1 MHRRMNRILK
11 TTDRI
16 SQFAEKNLRNKKEF
30 GEDARLAF
38 KRHLNDLKRSEKDDP
53 AFPYVF
59 IPEKAEDIIELANKL
74 TIAEGEGD
82 EEFTCAGFQEFILGS
97 LFGWV
102 HKETRKRRFTDS
114 YVQVAR
120 QQGKSVLNA
129 ILGIKC
135 SNFDNYN
142 YGQIYCTATK
152 SDQARIVLNE
162 ISKVIKAD
170 ADLQELF
177 DIKDYKSEITGKI
190 TNTAIRALGRDTKSI
205 DGFRPYLGIVDE
217 YHAHKDNQMYKLL
230 KGGTRKLKQS
240 LISVITTAGFN
251 LNAPCYELFKYCRRV
266 LRGIDINER
275 QFIYIAQMDEKD
287 NIWDPKNWI
296 KCCPLT
302 GRDPELVSQ
311 MQEDAKKAKSMGG
324 EELRD
329 FMTKSLNIWV
339 TNAET
344 AFIDLAEWEK
354 CGCKKTLEDFRGK
367 KAICGLD
374 LSSGGDLTS
383 LVLEFPYE
391 DEKTGDKKYYIYSH
405 SFIPKQRMQEHMDQ
419 EDNAPYVIW
428 EQEGLLTVTTAAAG
442 IKTDYKTILAHLH
455 SLVDIYEIDLGAIAY
470 DPHNASAFLLDL
482 EDFGCDLV
490 EIKQSARSLND
501 ATVDFQLEVK
511 AHNIEYNER
520 NKLLTRSMNDAILSE
535 PNSFGEIKI
544 DKMLQKNRI
553 DPCDAV
559 ICAHKVAMGID
570 VMEITTDQSVE
581 AYLKMFEKEAGAS
594 VE

>member
-1 MHRRMNRILK
+1 MDRVTKFAKANLK
-11 TTDRI
+11 
-16 SQFAEKNLRNKKEF
+16 NKKDF

-38 KRHLNDLKRSEKDDP
+38 KRHINDLARSEKNDP
-53 AFPYVF
+53 NFPYRF
-59 IPEKAEDIIELANKL
+59 DEEKAEDIIELANKL
-74 TIAEGEGD
+74 TIAEGEGN
-82 EEFTCAGFQEFILGS
+82 EQFTCAGFQEFILGS

-102 HKETRKRRFTDS
+102 HKETGKRRFTDS

-152 SDQARIVLNE
+152 ADQARIVLKE
-162 ISKVIKAD
+162 IIKFINAD
-170 ADLQELF
+170 SDLKELF

-190 TNTAIRALGRDTKSI
+190 TSTVIRALGRDTHTI

-251 LNAPCYELFKYCRRV
+251 LNAPCYDLYKYCRRV
-266 LRGIDINER
+266 LRGIDVNER

-287 NIWDPKNWI
+287 DIWDPANWI
-296 KCCPLT
+296 KCCPLI
-302 GRDPELVSQ
+302 GKDPELVAA
-311 MQEDAKKAKSMGG
+311 MQEDARKAQSMGG
-324 EELRD
+324 AELRD
-329 FMTKSLNIWV
+329 FLTKALNIWV

-344 AFIDLAEWEK
+344 AFLDLAEWEK
-354 CGCKKTLEDFRGK
+354 CGSDRDLKDFIGK
-367 KAICGLD
+367 QVIVGLD

-383 LVLEFPYE
+383 YCLEFPYE
-391 DEKTGDKKYYIYSH
+391 DEETGDRRYFLH
-405 SFIPKQRMQEHMDQ
+405 SQSFMPRHRLQEHMDL

-428 EQEGLLTVTTAAAG
+428 QQQGLLTVTTAAGG
-442 IKTDYKTILAHLH
+442 IKTDYKTILSSLH
-455 SLVDIYEIDLGAIAY
+455 DLVDEYQLDVIAIGY

-482 EDFGCDLV
+482 EDFGCDLI

-511 AHNIEYNER
+511 AHNMEYNKG
-520 NKLLTRSMNDAILSE
+520 NVLLTRSMNDAILSE

-553 DPCDAV
+553 DPCDAA
-559 ICAHKVAMGID
+559 ICAHKIAMGADLETVDIND
-570 VMEITTDQSVE
+570 AV
-581 AYLKMFEKEAGAS
+581 GAFLDMY
-594 VE
+594 E

>member
-1 MHRRMNRILK
+1 M
-11 TTDRI
+11 DRVTE
-16 SQFAEKNLRNKKEF
+16 FAKANVKNKKDF

-38 KRHLNDLKRSEKDDP
+38 KRHIDDLARSKKNDP
-53 AFPYVF
+53 HFPYRF
-59 IPEKAEDIIELANKL
+59 DEEKAEDIIELANKL
-74 TIAEGEGD
+74 TIAEGEGN
-82 EEFTCAGFQEFILGS
+82 EQFTCAGFQEFILGS

-102 HKETRKRRFTDS
+102 HKETGKRRFTDS

-135 SNFDNYN
+135 CNFDNYN

-152 SDQARIVLNE
+152 ADQARIVLKE
-162 ISKVIKAD
+162 IIKFINAD
-170 ADLQELF
+170 NDLKELF

-190 TNTAIRALGRDTKSI
+190 TRTVIRALGRDTHTI

-251 LNAPCYELFKYCRRV
+251 LNAPCYDLYKYCRRV
-266 LRGIDINER
+266 LRGIDVNER

-287 NIWDPKNWI
+287 DIWDPKNWI

-302 GRDPELVSQ
+302 GKDPELVAA
-311 MQEDAKKAKSMGG
+311 MQEDARKAQSMGG
-324 EELRD
+324 AELRD
-329 FMTKSLNIWV
+329 FLTKALNIWV

-344 AFIDLAEWEK
+344 AFLDLAEWEK
-354 CGCKKTLEDFRGK
+354 CGSERDLSDFAGK
-367 KAICGLD
+367 QVIVGLD

-383 LVLEFPYE
+383 YCLEFPYE
-391 DEKTGDKKYYIYSH
+391 DEETGDRKYFLHSH
-405 SFIPKQRMQEHMDQ
+405 SFMPSHRLQEHMDL

-428 EQEGLLTVTTAAAG
+428 QQQGLLTVTTAAGG
-442 IKTDYKTILAHLH
+442 IKTDYKTILSSLH
-455 SLVDIYEIDLGAIAY
+455 DIVDKYQLDVMAIGY

-482 EDFGCDLV
+482 EDFGCDLI

-501 ATVDFQLEVK
+501 ATIDFQLEVK
-511 AHNIEYNER
+511 AHNMEYNKG
-520 NKLLTRSMNDAILSE
+520 NVLLTRSMNDAIISE

-553 DPCDAV
+553 DPCDAA
-559 ICAHKVAMGID
+559 ICAHKIAMGADLETVDIND
-570 VMEITTDQSVE
+570 AV
-581 AYLKMFEKEAGAS
+581 GAFL
-594 VE
+594 EMYE

>member
-1 MHRRMNRILK
+1 MARVLK
-11 TTDRI
+11 TTDRV
-16 SQFAEKNLRNKKEF
+16 SQFAEKNLKNKKEF

-53 AFPYVF
+53 AFPYIF

-82 EEFTCAGFQEFILGS
+82 QEFTCAGFQEFILGS

-102 HKETRKRRFTDS
+102 HKETGKRRFTDS

-152 SDQARIVLNE
+152 SEQARIVLNE
-162 ISKVIKAD
+162 ISKFINAD

-190 TNTAIRALGRDTKSI
+190 TNTVIRALGRDTKSI

-266 LRGIDINER
+266 LRGIDTNER
-275 QFIYIAQMDEKD
+275 QFVYIAQMDEKD

-302 GRDPELVSQ
+302 GHDPELVSQ

-405 SFIPKQRMQEHMDQ
+405 SFIPKRRMQEHMDQ

-428 EQEGLLTVTTAAAG
+428 EREGLLTVTTAAAG

-455 SLVDIYEIDLGAIAY
+455 TLVDTYEIDLTAIAY

-501 ATVDFQLEVK
+501 ATIDFQLEVK
-511 AHNIEYNER
+511 AHNIEYDER
-520 NKLLTRSMNDAILSE
+520 NKLLTRSMNDAILSD

-544 DKMLQKNRI
+544 D
-553 DPCDAV
+553 V
-559 ICAHKVAMGID
+559 
-570 VMEITTDQSVE
+570 T
-581 AYLKMFEKEAGAS
+581 
-594 VE
+594 

>member
-1 MHRRMNRILK
+1 M
-11 TTDRI
+11 DRVTE
-16 SQFAEKNLRNKKEF
+16 FAKANVKNKKDF

-38 KRHLNDLKRSEKDDP
+38 KRHIDDLARSKKNDPD
-53 AFPYVF
+53 FPYRF
-59 IPEKAEDIIELANKL
+59 DEEKAEDIIELANKL
-74 TIAEGEGD
+74 TIAEGEGN
-82 EEFTCAGFQEFILGS
+82 EQFTCAGFQEFILGS

-102 HKETRKRRFTDS
+102 HKETGKRRFTDS

-135 SNFDNYN
+135 CNFDNYN

-152 SDQARIVLNE
+152 ADQARIVLKE
-162 ISKVIKAD
+162 IIKFINAD
-170 ADLQELF
+170 NDLKELF

-190 TNTAIRALGRDTKSI
+190 TSTVIRALGRDTHTI

-251 LNAPCYELFKYCRRV
+251 LNAPCYDLYKYCRRV
-266 LRGIDINER
+266 LRGIDVNER

-287 NIWDPKNWI
+287 DIWDPANWI

-302 GRDPELVSQ
+302 GKDPELVAA
-311 MQEDAKKAKSMGG
+311 MQEDARKAQSMGG
-324 EELRD
+324 AELRD
-329 FMTKSLNIWV
+329 FLTKALNIWV

-344 AFIDLAEWEK
+344 AFLDLAEWEK
-354 CGCKKTLEDFRGK
+354 CGSERNLSDFAGK
-367 KAICGLD
+367 QVIVGLD

-383 LVLEFPYE
+383 YCLEFPYE
-391 DEKTGDKKYYIYSH
+391 DEETGDRKYFLHSH
-405 SFIPKQRMQEHMDQ
+405 SFIPSHRLQEHMDL

-428 EQEGLLTVTTAAAG
+428 QQQGLLTVTTAAGG
-442 IKTDYKTILAHLH
+442 IKTDYKTILSSLH
-455 SLVDIYEIDLGAIAY
+455 DIVDKYQLDVMAIGY

-482 EDFGCDLV
+482 EDFGCDLI

-501 ATVDFQLEVK
+501 ATIDFKLEVK
-511 AHNIEYNER
+511 AHNMEYNKG
-520 NKLLTRSMNDAILSE
+520 NVLLTRSMNDAIISE

-553 DPCDAV
+553 DPCDAA
-559 ICAHKVAMGID
+559 ICAHKIAMGADLETVDIND
-570 VMEITTDQSVE
+570 AV
-581 AYLKMFEKEAGAS
+581 GAFL
-594 VE
+594 EMYE

>member
-1 MHRRMNRILK
+1 MDRVTKFAKANLK
-11 TTDRI
+11 
-16 SQFAEKNLRNKKEF
+16 NKKDF
-30 GEDARLAF
+30 GEDARLAL
-38 KRHLNDLKRSEKDDP
+38 KRHINDLARSEKNDP
-53 AFPYVF
+53 NFPYRF
-59 IPEKAEDIIELANKL
+59 DEEKAEDIIELANKL
-74 TIAEGEGD
+74 TIAEGEGN
-82 EEFTCAGFQEFILGS
+82 EQFTCAGFQEFILGS

-102 HKETRKRRFTDS
+102 HKETGKRRFTDS

-152 SDQARIVLNE
+152 ADQARIVLKE
-162 ISKVIKAD
+162 IIKFINAD
-170 ADLQELF
+170 SDLKELF

-190 TNTAIRALGRDTKSI
+190 TSTVIRALGRDTHTI

-251 LNAPCYELFKYCRRV
+251 LNAPCYDLYKYCRRV
-266 LRGIDINER
+266 LRGIDVNER

-287 NIWDPKNWI
+287 DIWDPANWI

-302 GRDPELVSQ
+302 GKDPELVAA
-311 MQEDAKKAKSMGG
+311 MQEDARKAQSMGG
-324 EELRD
+324 AELRD
-329 FMTKSLNIWV
+329 FLTKALNIWV

-344 AFIDLAEWEK
+344 AFLDLAEWEK
-354 CGCKKTLEDFRGK
+354 CGSDRDLKDFIGK
-367 KAICGLD
+367 QVIVGLD

-383 LVLEFPYE
+383 YCLEFPYE
-391 DEKTGDKKYYIYSH
+391 DEETGDRRYFLH
-405 SFIPKQRMQEHMDQ
+405 SQSFMPRHRLQEHMDL

-428 EQEGLLTVTTAAAG
+428 QQQGLLTVTTAAGG
-442 IKTDYKTILAHLH
+442 IKTDYKTILSSLH
-455 SLVDIYEIDLGAIAY
+455 DLVDEYQLDVIAIGY

-482 EDFGCDLV
+482 EDFGCDLI

-511 AHNIEYNER
+511 AHNMEYNKG
-520 NKLLTRSMNDAILSE
+520 NVLLTRSMNDAILSE

-553 DPCDAV
+553 DPCDAA
-559 ICAHKVAMGID
+559 ICAHKIAMGADLETVDIND
-570 VMEITTDQSVE
+570 AV
-581 AYLKMFEKEAGAS
+581 GAFLDMY
-594 VE
+594 E

>member
-1 MHRRMNRILK
+1 M
-11 TTDRI
+11 DRVTK
-16 SQFAEKNLRNKKEF
+16 FAKANVKNKKDF

-38 KRHLNDLKRSEKDDP
+38 KRHIDDLTRSEKNDP
-53 AFPYVF
+53 TFPYRF
-59 IPEKAEDIIELANKL
+59 DEAKAEDIIELANKL
-74 TIAEGEGD
+74 TIAEGEGN
-82 EEFTCAGFQEFILGS
+82 EQFTCAGFQEFILGS

-102 HKETRKRRFTDS
+102 HKETGKRRFTDS

-135 SNFDNYN
+135 CNFDNYN

-152 SDQARIVLNE
+152 ADQARIVLKE
-162 ISKVIKAD
+162 IIKFINAD
-170 ADLQELF
+170 NDLKELF

-190 TNTAIRALGRDTKSI
+190 TSTVIRALGRDTHTI

-251 LNAPCYELFKYCRRV
+251 LNAPCYDLYKYCRRV
-266 LRGIDINER
+266 LRGIDVNER
-275 QFIYIAQMDEKD
+275 QFIYIAKMDEKD
-287 NIWDPKNWI
+287 DIWDPANWI

-302 GRDPELVSQ
+302 GKDPELVAA
-311 MQEDAKKAKSMGG
+311 MQEDARKAQSMGG
-324 EELRD
+324 AELRD
-329 FMTKSLNIWV
+329 FLTKALNIWV

-344 AFIDLAEWEK
+344 AFLDLAEWEK
-354 CGCKKTLEDFRGK
+354 CGSERDLRDFIGK
-367 KAICGLD
+367 QVIVGLD

-383 LVLEFPYE
+383 YCLEFPYE
-391 DEKTGDKKYYIYSH
+391 DEETGDRRYFLHSQ
-405 SFIPKQRMQEHMDQ
+405 SFIPRHRLQEHMDL

-428 EQEGLLTVTTAAAG
+428 QKQGLLTVTTAAGG
-442 IKTDYKTILAHLH
+442 IKTDYKAILSSLH
-455 SLVDIYEIDLGAIAY
+455 DIVDKYQLDVMAIGY

-482 EDFGCDLV
+482 EDFGCDLI

-511 AHNIEYNER
+511 AHNMEYNKG
-520 NKLLTRSMNDAILSE
+520 NVLLTRSMNDAIISE

-553 DPCDAV
+553 DPCDAA
-559 ICAHKVAMGID
+559 ICAHKIAMGADLETVDIND
-570 VMEITTDQSVE
+570 AVDAFLGMDE
-581 AYLKMFEKEAGAS
+581 
-594 VE
+594 

>member
-1 MHRRMNRILK
+1 M
-11 TTDRI
+11 DRVTK
-16 SQFAEKNLRNKKEF
+16 FAKANVKNKKDF

-38 KRHLNDLKRSEKDDP
+38 KRHIDDLTRSEKNDP
-53 AFPYVF
+53 TFPYRF
-59 IPEKAEDIIELANKL
+59 DEAKAEDIIELANKL
-74 TIAEGEGD
+74 TIAEGEGN
-82 EEFTCAGFQEFILGS
+82 EQFTCAGFQEFILGS

-102 HKETRKRRFTDS
+102 HKETGKRRFTDS

-135 SNFDNYN
+135 CNFDNYN

-152 SDQARIVLNE
+152 ADQARIVLKE
-162 ISKVIKAD
+162 IIKFINAD
-170 ADLQELF
+170 NDLKELF

-190 TNTAIRALGRDTKSI
+190 TSTVIRALGRDTHTI

-251 LNAPCYELFKYCRRV
+251 LNAPCYDLYKYCRRV
-266 LRGIDINER
+266 LRGIDVNER

-287 NIWDPKNWI
+287 DIWDPKNWI

-302 GRDPELVSQ
+302 GKDPELVAA
-311 MQEDAKKAKSMGG
+311 MQEDARKAQSMGG
-324 EELRD
+324 AELRD
-329 FMTKSLNIWV
+329 FLTKALNIWV

-344 AFIDLAEWEK
+344 AFLDLAEWEK
-354 CGCKKTLEDFRGK
+354 CGSERDLSDFAGK
-367 KAICGLD
+367 QVIVGLD

-383 LVLEFPYE
+383 YCLEFPYE
-391 DEKTGDKKYYIYSH
+391 DEESGDRRYFLHSQSFMPSH
-405 SFIPKQRMQEHMDQ
+405 RLQEHMDL

-428 EQEGLLTVTTAAAG
+428 QQQGLLTVTTAAGG
-442 IKTDYKTILAHLH
+442 IKTDYKTILSSLH
-455 SLVDIYEIDLGAIAY
+455 DIVDKYQLDVMAIGY

-482 EDFGCDLV
+482 EDFGCDLI

-511 AHNIEYNER
+511 AHNMEYNKG
-520 NKLLTRSMNDAILSE
+520 NVLLTRSMNDAIISE

-553 DPCDAV
+553 DPCDAA
-559 ICAHKVAMGID
+559 ICAHKIAMGADLETVDIND
-570 VMEITTDQSVE
+570 AV
-581 AYLKMFEKEAGAS
+581 GAFL
-594 VE
+594 EMYE

>member
-1 MHRRMNRILK
+1 M
-11 TTDRI
+11 DRVTE
-16 SQFAEKNLRNKKEF
+16 FAKANVKNKKDF

-38 KRHLNDLKRSEKDDP
+38 KRHIDDLARSKKNDP
-53 AFPYVF
+53 HFPYRF
-59 IPEKAEDIIELANKL
+59 DEEKAEDIIELANKL
-74 TIAEGEGD
+74 TIAEGEGN
-82 EEFTCAGFQEFILGS
+82 EQFTCAGFQEFILGS

-102 HKETRKRRFTDS
+102 HKETGKRRFTDS

-120 QQGKSVLNA
+120 QQGKSALNA

-135 SNFDNYN
+135 CNFDNYN

-152 SDQARIVLNE
+152 ADQARIVLKE
-162 ISKVIKAD
+162 IIKFINAD
-170 ADLQELF
+170 NDLKELF

-190 TNTAIRALGRDTKSI
+190 TSTVIRALGRDTHTI

-251 LNAPCYELFKYCRRV
+251 LNAPCYDLYKYCRRV
-266 LRGIDINER
+266 LRGIDVNER

-287 NIWDPKNWI
+287 DIWDPKNWI

-302 GRDPELVSQ
+302 GKDPELVAA
-311 MQEDAKKAKSMGG
+311 MQEDARKAQSMGG
-324 EELRD
+324 AELRD
-329 FMTKSLNIWV
+329 FLTKALNIWV

-344 AFIDLAEWEK
+344 AFLDLAEWEK
-354 CGCKKTLEDFRGK
+354 CGSERDLSDFAGK
-367 KAICGLD
+367 QVIVGLD

-383 LVLEFPYE
+383 YCLEFPYE
-391 DEKTGDKKYYIYSH
+391 DEESGDRRYFLHSQSFMPSH
-405 SFIPKQRMQEHMDQ
+405 RLQEHMDL

-428 EQEGLLTVTTAAAG
+428 QQQGLLTVTTAAGG
-442 IKTDYKTILAHLH
+442 IKTDYKTILSSLH
-455 SLVDIYEIDLGAIAY
+455 DIVDKYQLDVMAIGY

-482 EDFGCDLV
+482 EDFGCDLI

-511 AHNIEYNER
+511 AHNMEYNKQ
-520 NKLLTRSMNDAILSE
+520 NVLLTRSMNDAIISE

-553 DPCDAV
+553 DPCDAA
-559 ICAHKVAMGID
+559 ICAHKIAMGADLETVDIND
-570 VMEITTDQSVE
+570 AV
-581 AYLKMFEKEAGAS
+581 GAFL
-594 VE
+594 EMYE

>member
-1 MHRRMNRILK
+1 M
-11 TTDRI
+11 DRVTK
-16 SQFAEKNLRNKKEF
+16 FAKANVKNKKDF

-38 KRHLNDLKRSEKDDP
+38 KRHIDDLARSEKNDP
-53 AFPYVF
+53 TFPYRF
-59 IPEKAEDIIELANKL
+59 DEAKAEDIIELANKL

-82 EEFTCAGFQEFILGS
+82 EQFTCAGFQEFILGS

-102 HKETRKRRFTDS
+102 HKETGKRRFTDS

-135 SNFDNYN
+135 CNFDNYN

-152 SDQARIVLNE
+152 ADQARIVLKE
-162 ISKVIKAD
+162 IIKFINAD
-170 ADLQELF
+170 NDLKELF

-190 TNTAIRALGRDTKSI
+190 TSTVIRALGRDTHTI
-205 DGFRPYLGIVDE
+205 DGLRPYLGIVDE

-251 LNAPCYELFKYCRRV
+251 LNAPCYDLYKYCRRV
-266 LRGIDINER
+266 LRGIDVNER

-287 NIWDPKNWI
+287 DIWDPANWI

-302 GRDPELVSQ
+302 GKDPELVAA
-311 MQEDAKKAKSMGG
+311 MQEDAHKAQSMGG
-324 EELRD
+324 AELRD
-329 FMTKSLNIWV
+329 FLTKALNIWV

-344 AFIDLAEWEK
+344 AFLDLAEWEK
-354 CGCKKTLEDFRGK
+354 CGSERDLRDFIGK
-367 KAICGLD
+367 QVIVGLD

-383 LVLEFPYE
+383 YCLEFPYE
-391 DEKTGDKKYYIYSH
+391 DEETGDRRYFLH
-405 SFIPKQRMQEHMDQ
+405 SQSFMPRHRLQEHMDL

-428 EQEGLLTVTTAAAG
+428 QKQGLLTVTTAAGG
-442 IKTDYKTILAHLH
+442 IKTDYKAILSSLH
-455 SLVDIYEIDLGAIAY
+455 DIVDKYQLDVMAIGY

-482 EDFGCDLV
+482 EDFGCDLI

-511 AHNIEYNER
+511 AHNMEYNKG
-520 NKLLTRSMNDAILSE
+520 NVLLTRSMNDAIISE

-553 DPCDAV
+553 DPCDAA
-559 ICAHKVAMGID
+559 ICAHKIAMGADLETVDIND
-570 VMEITTDQSVE
+570 AVDAFLGMDE
-581 AYLKMFEKEAGAS
+581 
-594 VE
+594 

>member
-1 MHRRMNRILK
+1 M
-11 TTDRI
+11 DRVTK
-16 SQFAEKNLRNKKEF
+16 FAKANVKNKKDF

-38 KRHLNDLKRSEKDDP
+38 KRHIDDLARSKKNDP
-53 AFPYVF
+53 NFPYRF
-59 IPEKAEDIIELANKL
+59 DEEKAEDIIELANKL

-82 EEFTCAGFQEFILGS
+82 EQFTCAGFQEFILGS
-97 LFGWV
+97 IFGWV
-102 HKETRKRRFTDS
+102 HKETGKRRFTDS

-135 SNFDNYN
+135 CNFDNYN

-152 SDQARIVLNE
+152 ADQARIVLKE
-162 ISKVIKAD
+162 IIKFINAD
-170 ADLQELF
+170 NDLKELF

-190 TNTAIRALGRDTKSI
+190 TSTVIRALGRDTHTI

-251 LNAPCYELFKYCRRV
+251 LNAPCYDLYKYCRRV
-266 LRGIDINER
+266 LRGIDVNER

-287 NIWDPKNWI
+287 DIWDPANWI

-302 GRDPELVSQ
+302 GKDPELVAA
-311 MQEDAKKAKSMGG
+311 MQEDARKAQSMGG
-324 EELRD
+324 AELRD
-329 FMTKSLNIWV
+329 FLTKALNIWV

-344 AFIDLAEWEK
+344 AFLDLAEWEK
-354 CGCKKTLEDFRGK
+354 CGSKKDLSDFAGK
-367 KAICGLD
+367 QVIVGLD

-383 LVLEFPYE
+383 YCLEFPYE
-391 DEKTGDKKYYIYSH
+391 DEETGDRKYFLHSH
-405 SFIPKQRMQEHMDQ
+405 SFMPSHRLQEHMDL

-428 EQEGLLTVTTAAAG
+428 QKQGLLTVTTAAG
-442 IKTDYKTILAHLH
+442 GVKTDYKTILSSLH
-455 SLVDIYEIDLGAIAY
+455 DIVDKYQLDVMAIGY

-482 EDFGCDLV
+482 EDFGCDLI

-501 ATVDFQLEVK
+501 ATIDFQLEVK
-511 AHNIEYNER
+511 AHNMEYNKE
-520 NKLLTRSMNDAILSE
+520 NVLLTRSMNDAIISE

-553 DPCDAV
+553 DPCDAA
-559 ICAHKVAMGID
+559 ICAHKIAMGADLETVDIND
-570 VMEITTDQSVE
+570 AV
-581 AYLKMFEKEAGAS
+581 GAFL
-594 VE
+594 EMYE

>member
-1 MHRRMNRILK
+1 M
-11 TTDRI
+11 DRVTE
-16 SQFAEKNLRNKKEF
+16 FAKANVKNKKDF

-38 KRHLNDLKRSEKDDP
+38 KRHIDDLARSKKNDP
-53 AFPYVF
+53 HFPYRF
-59 IPEKAEDIIELANKL
+59 DEEKAEDIIELANKL
-74 TIAEGEGD
+74 TIAEGEGN
-82 EEFTCAGFQEFILGS
+82 EQFTCAGFQEFILGS

-102 HKETRKRRFTDS
+102 HKETGKRRFTDS

-135 SNFDNYN
+135 CNFDNYN

-152 SDQARIVLNE
+152 ADQARIVLKE
-162 ISKVIKAD
+162 IIKFINAD
-170 ADLQELF
+170 NDLKELF

-190 TNTAIRALGRDTKSI
+190 TSTVIRALGRDTHTI

-251 LNAPCYELFKYCRRV
+251 LNAPCYDLYKYCRRV
-266 LRGIDINER
+266 LRGIDVNER

-287 NIWDPKNWI
+287 DIWDPKNWI

-302 GRDPELVSQ
+302 GKDPELVAA
-311 MQEDAKKAKSMGG
+311 MQEDARKAQSMGG
-324 EELRD
+324 AELRD
-329 FMTKSLNIWV
+329 FLTKALNIWV

-344 AFIDLAEWEK
+344 AFLDLAEWEK
-354 CGCKKTLEDFRGK
+354 CGSERDLSDFAGK
-367 KAICGLD
+367 RVIVGLD

-383 LVLEFPYE
+383 YCLEFPYE
-391 DEKTGDKKYYIYSH
+391 DEETGDRKYFLHSH
-405 SFIPKQRMQEHMDQ
+405 SFMPSHRLQEHMDL

-428 EQEGLLTVTTAAAG
+428 QQQGLLTVTTAAGG
-442 IKTDYKTILAHLH
+442 IKTDYKTILSSLH
-455 SLVDIYEIDLGAIAY
+455 DIVDKYQLDVMAIGY

-482 EDFGCDLV
+482 EDFGCDLI

-501 ATVDFQLEVK
+501 ATIDFQLEVK
-511 AHNIEYNER
+511 AHNMEYNKG
-520 NKLLTRSMNDAILSE
+520 NVLLTRSMNDAIISE

-553 DPCDAV
+553 DPCDAA
-559 ICAHKVAMGID
+559 ICAHKIAMGADLETVDIND
-570 VMEITTDQSVE
+570 AV
-581 AYLKMFEKEAGAS
+581 GAFL
-594 VE
+594 EMYE

>member
-1 MHRRMNRILK
+1 M
-11 TTDRI
+11 DRVTE
-16 SQFAEKNLRNKKEF
+16 FAKANVKNKKDF
-30 GEDARLAF
+30 GEDARLAL
-38 KRHLNDLKRSEKDDP
+38 KRHIDDLARSKKNDP
-53 AFPYVF
+53 NFPYRF
-59 IPEKAEDIIELANKL
+59 DEEKAEDIIELANKL
-74 TIAEGEGD
+74 TIAEGEGN
-82 EEFTCAGFQEFILGS
+82 EQFTCAGFQEFILGS

-102 HKETRKRRFTDS
+102 HKETGKRRFTDS

-135 SNFDNYN
+135 CNFDNYN

-152 SDQARIVLNE
+152 ADQARIVLKE
-162 ISKVIKAD
+162 IIKFINAD
-170 ADLQELF
+170 NDLKELF
-177 DIKDYKSEITGKI
+177 DIKDYKNEITGKI
-190 TNTAIRALGRDTKSI
+190 TSTVIRALGRDTHTI

-251 LNAPCYELFKYCRRV
+251 LNAPCYDLYKYCRRV
-266 LRGIDINER
+266 LRGIDVNER

-287 NIWDPKNWI
+287 DIWDPTNWI

-302 GRDPELVSQ
+302 GKDPELVAA
-311 MQEDAKKAKSMGG
+311 MQEDAHKAQSMGG
-324 EELRD
+324 AELRD
-329 FMTKSLNIWV
+329 FLTKALNIWV

-344 AFIDLAEWEK
+344 AFLDLAEWEK
-354 CGCKKTLEDFRGK
+354 CGSERDLSDFAGK
-367 KAICGLD
+367 QVIVGLD

-383 LVLEFPYE
+383 YCLEFPYE
-391 DEKTGDKKYYIYSH
+391 DEESGDRRYFLHSQSFMPSH
-405 SFIPKQRMQEHMDQ
+405 RLQEHMDL

-428 EQEGLLTVTTAAAG
+428 QQQGLLTVTTAAGG
-442 IKTDYKTILAHLH
+442 IKTDYKTILSSLH
-455 SLVDIYEIDLGAIAY
+455 DIVDKYQLDVMAIGY

-482 EDFGCDLV
+482 EDFGCDLI

-511 AHNIEYNER
+511 AHNMEYNKQ
-520 NKLLTRSMNDAILSE
+520 NVLLTRSMNDAIISE

-553 DPCDAV
+553 DPCDAA
-559 ICAHKVAMGID
+559 ICAHKIAMGADLETVDIND
-570 VMEITTDQSVE
+570 AV
-581 AYLKMFEKEAGAS
+581 GAFL
-594 VE
+594 EMYE

>member
-1 MHRRMNRILK
+1 M
-11 TTDRI
+11 DRVT
-16 SQFAEKNLRNKKEF
+16 QFAKKNVNNKKDF

-38 KRHLNDLKRSEKDDP
+38 KRHINDLARSKKNDP
-53 AFPYVF
+53 DFPYIF
-59 IPEKAEDIIELANKL
+59 DEEKAEDIIELANKL

-82 EEFTCAGFQEFILGS
+82 EQFTCAGFQEFILGS
-97 LFGWV
+97 LFGWI
-102 HKETRKRRFTDS
+102 HKETKKRRFTDS

-152 SDQARIVLNE
+152 ADQARIVLKE
-162 ISKVIKAD
+162 IIKFINAD
-170 ADLQELF
+170 SDLKELF

-190 TNTAIRALGRDTKSI
+190 TNTVIRALGRDTHTI

-251 LNAPCYELFKYCRRV
+251 LNAPCYDLYKYCRHV
-266 LRGIDINER
+266 LRGIDVNER

-287 NIWDPKNWI
+287 DIWDPANWI

-302 GRDPELVSQ
+302 GKDPDLLAT
-311 MQEDAKKAKSMGG
+311 MQEDAKKAQSMGG
-324 EELRD
+324 AELRD
-329 FMTKSLNIWV
+329 FLTKALNIWV

-344 AFIDLAEWEK
+344 AFLDLAEWEK
-354 CGCKKTLEDFRGK
+354 CGSDRDLKDFIGK
-367 KAICGLD
+367 QVIIGLD

-383 LVLEFPYE
+383 YCLEFPYE
-391 DEKTGDKKYYIYSH
+391 NEETGDRRYFLHSH
-405 SFIPKQRMQEHMDQ
+405 SFMPRRRLQEHMDL

-428 EQEGLLTVTTAAAG
+428 QQQGLLTVTTAAGG
-442 IKTDYKTILAHLH
+442 IKTDYKTILSSLH
-455 SLVDIYEIDLGAIAY
+455 ALVDEYQLDVIAIGY

-482 EDFGCDLV
+482 EDFGCDLI

-511 AHNIEYNER
+511 AHNMEYNKG
-520 NKLLTRSMNDAILSE
+520 NVLLTRSMNDAILSE

-553 DPCDAV
+553 DPCDAT
-559 ICAHKVAMGID
+559 ICSHKIAMGADLDTID
-570 VMEITTDQSVE
+570 INDAV
-581 AYLKMFEKEAGAS
+581 GAFLDMY
-594 VE
+594 E

>member
-1 MHRRMNRILK
+1 MARILK
-11 TTDRI
+11 TTDRV
-16 SQFAEKNLRNKKEF
+16 SRFAEKNLKNKKEF

-38 KRHLNDLKRSEKDDP
+38 KRHLNDLKRSEKNDP
-53 AFPYVF
+53 AFPYIFV
-59 IPEKAEDIIELANKL
+59 PEKAEDIIEFANKL
-74 TIAEGEGD
+74 TIAEGEGNQK
-82 EEFTCAGFQEFILGS
+82 FTCAGFQEFILGS

-102 HKETRKRRFTDS
+102 HKETGKRRFTDS

-152 SDQARIVLNE
+152 SDQARIVLEE
-162 ISKVIKAD
+162 ISKFINAD

-177 DIKDYKSEITGKI
+177 DIKDYKNKITGKI
-190 TNTAIRALGRDTKSI
+190 TNTVIRALGRDTKSI

-230 KGGTRKLKQS
+230 KGGTRKLEQS

-251 LNAPCYELFKYCRRV
+251 LNAPCYELFKYCHRV
-266 LRGIDINER
+266 LRGIDTNER
-275 QFIYIAQMDEKD
+275 QFVYIAQMDEKD
-287 NIWDPKNWI
+287 NIWDSKNWI

-302 GRDPELVSQ
+302 GHDPELVSQ

-367 KAICGLD
+367 KAVCGLD

-405 SFIPKQRMQEHMDQ
+405 SFIPKQRMQEHMDR

-455 SLVDIYEIDLGAIAY
+455 TLVDTYEIDLTAIAY

-501 ATVDFQLEVK
+501 ATIDFQLEVK
-511 AHNIEYNER
+511 AHNIEYDER

-559 ICAHKVAMGID
+559 ICAHKVAMS
-570 VMEITTDQSVE
+570 VEVEEMTTDQSVE

-594 VE
+594 GE

>member
-1 MHRRMNRILK
+1 MDRVTKFAKANLK
-11 TTDRI
+11 
-16 SQFAEKNLRNKKEF
+16 NKKDF

-38 KRHLNDLKRSEKDDP
+38 KRHINDLARSEKNDP
-53 AFPYVF
+53 NFPYRF
-59 IPEKAEDIIELANKL
+59 DEEKAEDIIELANKL
-74 TIAEGEGD
+74 TIAEGEGN
-82 EEFTCAGFQEFILGS
+82 EQFTCAGFQEFILGS

-102 HKETRKRRFTDS
+102 HKETGKRRFTDS

-152 SDQARIVLNE
+152 ADQARIVLKE
-162 ISKVIKAD
+162 IIKFINAD
-170 ADLQELF
+170 SDLKELF

-190 TNTAIRALGRDTKSI
+190 TSTVIRALGRDTHTI

-251 LNAPCYELFKYCRRV
+251 LNAPCYDLYKYCRRV
-266 LRGIDINER
+266 LRGIDVNER

-287 NIWDPKNWI
+287 DIWDPANWI

-302 GRDPELVSQ
+302 GKDPELVAA
-311 MQEDAKKAKSMGG
+311 MQEDARKAQSMGG
-324 EELRD
+324 AELRD
-329 FMTKSLNIWV
+329 FLTKALNIWV

-344 AFIDLAEWEK
+344 AFLDLAEWEK
-354 CGCKKTLEDFRGK
+354 CGSDRDLKDFIGK
-367 KAICGLD
+367 QVIVGLD

-383 LVLEFPYE
+383 YCLEFPYE
-391 DEKTGDKKYYIYSH
+391 DEETGDRRYFLH
-405 SFIPKQRMQEHMDQ
+405 SQSFMPRHRLQEHMDL

-428 EQEGLLTVTTAAAG
+428 QQQGLLTVTTAAGG
-442 IKTDYKTILAHLH
+442 IKTDYKSILSSLH
-455 SLVDIYEIDLGAIAY
+455 DLVDKYQLDVIAIGY

-482 EDFGCDLV
+482 EDFGCDLI

-511 AHNIEYNER
+511 AHNMEYNKG
-520 NKLLTRSMNDAILSE
+520 NVLLTRSMNDAILSE

-553 DPCDAV
+553 DPCDAA
-559 ICAHKVAMGID
+559 ICAHKIAMGADLETVDIND
-570 VMEITTDQSVE
+570 AV
-581 AYLKMFEKEAGAS
+581 GAFLDMY
-594 VE
+594 E

>member
-1 MHRRMNRILK
+1 M
-11 TTDRI
+11 DRVTE
-16 SQFAEKNLRNKKEF
+16 FAKANVKNKKDF

-38 KRHLNDLKRSEKDDP
+38 KRHIDDLARSKKNDP
-53 AFPYVF
+53 HFPYRF
-59 IPEKAEDIIELANKL
+59 DEEKAEDIIELANKL
-74 TIAEGEGD
+74 TIAEGEGN
-82 EEFTCAGFQEFILGS
+82 EQFTCAGFQEFILGS

-102 HKETRKRRFTDS
+102 HKETGKRRFTDS

-135 SNFDNYN
+135 CNFDNYN

-152 SDQARIVLNE
+152 ADQARIVLKE
-162 ISKVIKAD
+162 IIKFINAD
-170 ADLQELF
+170 NDLKELF

-190 TNTAIRALGRDTKSI
+190 TGTVIRALGRDTHTI

-251 LNAPCYELFKYCRRV
+251 LNAPCYDLYKYCRRV
-266 LRGIDINER
+266 LRGIDVNER

-287 NIWDPKNWI
+287 DIWDPKNWI

-302 GRDPELVSQ
+302 GKDPELVAA
-311 MQEDAKKAKSMGG
+311 MQEDARKAQSMGG
-324 EELRD
+324 AELRD
-329 FMTKSLNIWV
+329 FLTKALNIWV

-344 AFIDLAEWEK
+344 AFLDLAEWEK
-354 CGCKKTLEDFRGK
+354 CGSERDLSDFAGK
-367 KAICGLD
+367 QVIVGLD

-383 LVLEFPYE
+383 YCLEFPYE
-391 DEKTGDKKYYIYSH
+391 DEETGDRKYFLHSH
-405 SFIPKQRMQEHMDQ
+405 SFMPSHRLQEHMDL

-428 EQEGLLTVTTAAAG
+428 QQQGLLTVTTAAGG
-442 IKTDYKTILAHLH
+442 IKTDYKTILSSLH
-455 SLVDIYEIDLGAIAY
+455 DIVDKYQLDVMAIGY

-482 EDFGCDLV
+482 EDFGCDLI

-501 ATVDFQLEVK
+501 ATIDFQLEVK
-511 AHNIEYNER
+511 AHNMEYNKG
-520 NKLLTRSMNDAILSE
+520 NVLLTRSMNDAIISE

-553 DPCDAV
+553 DPCDAA
-559 ICAHKVAMGID
+559 ICAHKIAMGADLETVDIND
-570 VMEITTDQSVE
+570 AV
-581 AYLKMFEKEAGAS
+581 GAFL
-594 VE
+594 EMYE

>member
-1 MHRRMNRILK
+1 M
-11 TTDRI
+11 DRVTE
-16 SQFAEKNLRNKKEF
+16 FAKANVKNKKDF

-38 KRHLNDLKRSEKDDP
+38 KRHIDDLARSKKNDP
-53 AFPYVF
+53 NFPYRF
-59 IPEKAEDIIELANKL
+59 DKEKAEDIIELANKL
-74 TIAEGEGD
+74 TIAEGEGN
-82 EEFTCAGFQEFILGS
+82 EQFTCAGFQEFILGS

-102 HKETRKRRFTDS
+102 HKETGKRRFTDS

-135 SNFDNYN
+135 CNFDNYN

-152 SDQARIVLNE
+152 ADQARIVLKE
-162 ISKVIKAD
+162 IIKFINAD
-170 ADLQELF
+170 NDLKELF

-190 TNTAIRALGRDTKSI
+190 TSTVIRALGRDTHTI

-251 LNAPCYELFKYCRRV
+251 LNAPCYDLYKYCRRV
-266 LRGIDINER
+266 LRGIDVNER

-287 NIWDPKNWI
+287 DIWDPKNWI

-302 GRDPELVSQ
+302 GKDPELVAA
-311 MQEDAKKAKSMGG
+311 MQEDARKAQSMGG
-324 EELRD
+324 AELRD
-329 FMTKSLNIWV
+329 FLTKALNIWV

-344 AFIDLAEWEK
+344 AFLDLAEWEK
-354 CGCKKTLEDFRGK
+354 CGSERDLSDFAGK
-367 KAICGLD
+367 QVIVGFD

-383 LVLEFPYE
+383 YCLEFPYE
-391 DEKTGDKKYYIYSH
+391 DEETGDRKYFLHSH
-405 SFIPKQRMQEHMDQ
+405 SFMPSHRLQEHMDL

-428 EQEGLLTVTTAAAG
+428 QRQGLLTVTTAAGG
-442 IKTDYKTILAHLH
+442 IKTDYKTILSSLH
-455 SLVDIYEIDLGAIAY
+455 DIVDKYQLDVMAIGY

-482 EDFGCDLV
+482 EDFGCDLI

-501 ATVDFQLEVK
+501 ATIDFQLEVK
-511 AHNIEYNER
+511 AHNMEYNKG
-520 NKLLTRSMNDAILSE
+520 NVLLTRSMNDAIISE

-553 DPCDAV
+553 DPCDAA
-559 ICAHKVAMGID
+559 ICAHKIAMGADLETVDIND
-570 VMEITTDQSVE
+570 AV
-581 AYLKMFEKEAGAS
+581 GAFL
-594 VE
+594 EMYE

>member
-1 MHRRMNRILK
+1 M
-11 TTDRI
+11 DRVTK
-16 SQFAEKNLRNKKEF
+16 FAKANVKNKKDF

-38 KRHLNDLKRSEKDDP
+38 KRHIDDLTRSEKNDP
-53 AFPYVF
+53 TFPYRF
-59 IPEKAEDIIELANKL
+59 DEAKAEDIIELANKL
-74 TIAEGEGD
+74 TIAEGEGN
-82 EEFTCAGFQEFILGS
+82 EQFTCTGFQEFILGS

-102 HKETRKRRFTDS
+102 HKETGKRRFTDS

-135 SNFDNYN
+135 CNFDNYN

-152 SDQARIVLNE
+152 ADQARIVLKE
-162 ISKVIKAD
+162 IIKFINAD
-170 ADLQELF
+170 NDLKELF

-190 TNTAIRALGRDTKSI
+190 TSTVIRALGRDTHTI

-251 LNAPCYELFKYCRRV
+251 LNAPCYDLYKYCRRV
-266 LRGIDINER
+266 LRGIDVNER

-287 NIWDPKNWI
+287 DIWDPANWI

-302 GRDPELVSQ
+302 GKDPELVAA
-311 MQEDAKKAKSMGG
+311 MQEDAHKAQSMGG
-324 EELRD
+324 AELRD
-329 FMTKSLNIWV
+329 FLTKALNIWV

-344 AFIDLAEWEK
+344 AFLDLAEWEK
-354 CGCKKTLEDFRGK
+354 CGSKRDLRDFIGK
-367 KAICGLD
+367 QVIVGLD

-383 LVLEFPYE
+383 YCLEFPYE
-391 DEKTGDKKYYIYSH
+391 DEETGDRRYFLH
-405 SFIPKQRMQEHMDQ
+405 SQSFMPRHRLQEHMDL

-428 EQEGLLTVTTAAAG
+428 QKQGLLTVTTAAGG
-442 IKTDYKTILAHLH
+442 IKTDYKAILSSLH
-455 SLVDIYEIDLGAIAY
+455 DIVDKYQLDVMAIGY

-482 EDFGCDLV
+482 EDFGCDLI

-511 AHNIEYNER
+511 AHNMEYNKG
-520 NKLLTRSMNDAILSE
+520 NVLLTRSMNDAIISE

-553 DPCDAV
+553 DPCDAA
-559 ICAHKVAMGID
+559 ICAHKIAMGADLETVDIND
-570 VMEITTDQSVE
+570 AVDAFLEMDE
-581 AYLKMFEKEAGAS
+581 
-594 VE
+594 

>member
-1 MHRRMNRILK
+1 M
-11 TTDRI
+11 DRVTE
-16 SQFAEKNLRNKKEF
+16 FAKANVKNKKDF
-30 GEDARLAF
+30 GEDARLAL
-38 KRHLNDLKRSEKDDP
+38 KRHIDDLARSKKNDP
-53 AFPYVF
+53 NFPYRF
-59 IPEKAEDIIELANKL
+59 DEEKAEDIVDLANKL
-74 TIAEGEGD
+74 TIAEGEGN
-82 EEFTCAGFQEFILGS
+82 EQFTCAGFQEFILGS

-102 HKETRKRRFTDS
+102 HKETGKRRFTDS

-135 SNFDNYN
+135 CNFDNYN

-152 SDQARIVLNE
+152 ADQARIVLKE
-162 ISKVIKAD
+162 IIKFINAD
-170 ADLQELF
+170 NDLKELF
-177 DIKDYKSEITGKI
+177 DIKDYKNEITGKI
-190 TNTAIRALGRDTKSI
+190 TSTVIRALGRDTHTI

-251 LNAPCYELFKYCRRV
+251 LNAPCYDLYKYCRRV
-266 LRGIDINER
+266 LRGIDVNER

-287 NIWDPKNWI
+287 DIWDPKNWI

-302 GRDPELVSQ
+302 GKDPELVAA
-311 MQEDAKKAKSMGG
+311 MQEDARKAQSMGG
-324 EELRD
+324 AELRD
-329 FMTKSLNIWV
+329 FLTKALNIWV

-354 CGCKKTLEDFRGK
+354 CGSERDLSDFAGK
-367 KAICGLD
+367 QVIVGLD

-383 LVLEFPYE
+383 YCLEFPYE
-391 DEKTGDKKYYIYSH
+391 DEETGDRKYFLHSH
-405 SFIPKQRMQEHMDQ
+405 SFMPSHRLQEHMDL

-428 EQEGLLTVTTAAAG
+428 QKQGLLTVTTAAGG
-442 IKTDYKTILAHLH
+442 IKTDYKTILSSLH
-455 SLVDIYEIDLGAIAY
+455 DIVDKYQLDVMAIGY

-482 EDFGCDLV
+482 EDFGCDLI

-501 ATVDFQLEVK
+501 ATIDFQLEVK
-511 AHNIEYNER
+511 AHNMEYNKG
-520 NKLLTRSMNDAILSE
+520 NVLLTRSMNDAIISE

-553 DPCDAV
+553 DPCDAA
-559 ICAHKVAMGID
+559 ICAHKIAMGADLETVDIND
-570 VMEITTDQSVE
+570 AV
-581 AYLKMFEKEAGAS
+581 GAFL
-594 VE
+594 EMYE

>member
-1 MHRRMNRILK
+1 M
-11 TTDRI
+11 DRVTE
-16 SQFAEKNLRNKKEF
+16 FAKANVKNKKDF

-38 KRHLNDLKRSEKDDP
+38 KRHIDDLARSKKNDP
-53 AFPYVF
+53 NFPYRF
-59 IPEKAEDIIELANKL
+59 DEEKAEDIIELANKL
-74 TIAEGEGD
+74 TIAEGEGN
-82 EEFTCAGFQEFILGS
+82 EQFTCAGFQEFILGS

-102 HKETRKRRFTDS
+102 HKETGKRRFTDS

-135 SNFDNYN
+135 CNFDNYN

-152 SDQARIVLNE
+152 ADQARIVLKE
-162 ISKVIKAD
+162 IIKFINAD
-170 ADLQELF
+170 SDLKELF

-190 TNTAIRALGRDTKSI
+190 TSTVIRALGRDTHTI

-251 LNAPCYELFKYCRRV
+251 LNAPCYDLYKYCRRV
-266 LRGIDINER
+266 LRGIDVNER

-287 NIWDPKNWI
+287 DIWDPTNWI

-302 GRDPELVSQ
+302 GKDPELVAA
-311 MQEDAKKAKSMGG
+311 MLEDAHKAQSMGG
-324 EELRD
+324 AELRD
-329 FMTKSLNIWV
+329 FLTKALNIWV

-344 AFIDLAEWEK
+344 AFLDLAEWEK
-354 CGCKKTLEDFRGK
+354 CGSDRDLKDFIGK
-367 KAICGLD
+367 QVIVGLD

-383 LVLEFPYE
+383 YCLEFPYE
-391 DEKTGDKKYYIYSH
+391 DEETGDRKYFLHSH
-405 SFIPKQRMQEHMDQ
+405 SFMPSHRLQEHMDL

-428 EQEGLLTVTTAAAG
+428 QKQGLLTVTTAAGG
-442 IKTDYKTILAHLH
+442 IKTDYKTILSSLH
-455 SLVDIYEIDLGAIAY
+455 DIVDKYQLDVMAIGY

-482 EDFGCDLV
+482 EDFGCDLI

-501 ATVDFQLEVK
+501 ATIDFQLEVK
-511 AHNIEYNER
+511 AHNMEYNKG
-520 NKLLTRSMNDAILSE
+520 NVLLTRSMNDAIISE

-553 DPCDAV
+553 DPCDAA
-559 ICAHKVAMGID
+559 ICAHKIAMGADLETVDIND
-570 VMEITTDQSVE
+570 AV
-581 AYLKMFEKEAGAS
+581 GAFL
-594 VE
+594 EMYE

>member
-1 MHRRMNRILK
+1 M
-11 TTDRI
+11 DRVTE
-16 SQFAEKNLRNKKEF
+16 FAKANVKNKKDF

-38 KRHLNDLKRSEKDDP
+38 KRHIDDLARSKKNDP
-53 AFPYVF
+53 NFPYRF
-59 IPEKAEDIIELANKL
+59 DEEKAEDIIELANKL
-74 TIAEGEGD
+74 TIAEGEGN
-82 EEFTCAGFQEFILGS
+82 EQFTCAGFQEFILGS

-102 HKETRKRRFTDS
+102 HKETGKRRFTDS

-135 SNFDNYN
+135 CNFDNYN

-152 SDQARIVLNE
+152 ADQARIVLKE
-162 ISKVIKAD
+162 IIKFINAD
-170 ADLQELF
+170 SDLKELF

-190 TNTAIRALGRDTKSI
+190 TSTVIRALGRDTHTI

-251 LNAPCYELFKYCRRV
+251 LNAPCYDLYKYCRRV
-266 LRGIDINER
+266 LRGIDVNER

-287 NIWDPKNWI
+287 DIWDPKNWI

-302 GRDPELVSQ
+302 GKDPELVAA
-311 MQEDAKKAKSMGG
+311 MQEDARKAQSMGG
-324 EELRD
+324 AELRD
-329 FMTKSLNIWV
+329 FLTKALNIWV

-344 AFIDLAEWEK
+344 AFLDLAEWEK
-354 CGCKKTLEDFRGK
+354 CGSERDLSDFIGK
-367 KAICGLD
+367 QVIVGLD

-383 LVLEFPYE
+383 YCLEFPYE
-391 DEKTGDKKYYIYSH
+391 DEESGDRRYFLHSQSFMPSH
-405 SFIPKQRMQEHMDQ
+405 RLQEHMDL

-428 EQEGLLTVTTAAAG
+428 QQQGLLTVTTAAGG
-442 IKTDYKTILAHLH
+442 IKTDYKTILSSLH
-455 SLVDIYEIDLGAIAY
+455 DIVDKYQLDVMAIGY

-482 EDFGCDLV
+482 EDFGCDLI

-501 ATVDFQLEVK
+501 ATIDFQLEVK
-511 AHNIEYNER
+511 AHNMEYNKG
-520 NKLLTRSMNDAILSE
+520 NVLLTRSMNDAIISE

-553 DPCDAV
+553 DPCDAA
-559 ICAHKVAMGID
+559 ICAHKIAMGADLETVDIND
-570 VMEITTDQSVE
+570 AV
-581 AYLKMFEKEAGAS
+581 GAFL
-594 VE
+594 EMYE

>member
-1 MHRRMNRILK
+1 MDRVTKFAKANLK
-11 TTDRI
+11 
-16 SQFAEKNLRNKKEF
+16 NKKDF

-38 KRHLNDLKRSEKDDP
+38 KRHINDLARSEKNDP
-53 AFPYVF
+53 NFPYRF
-59 IPEKAEDIIELANKL
+59 DEEKAEDIIELANKL
-74 TIAEGEGD
+74 TIAEGEGN
-82 EEFTCAGFQEFILGS
+82 EQFTCAGFQEFILGS

-102 HKETRKRRFTDS
+102 HKETGKRRFTDS

-152 SDQARIVLNE
+152 ADQARIVLKE
-162 ISKVIKAD
+162 IIKFINAD
-170 ADLQELF
+170 SDLKELF

-190 TNTAIRALGRDTKSI
+190 TSTVIRALGRDTHTI

-251 LNAPCYELFKYCRRV
+251 LNAPCYDLYKYCRRV
-266 LRGIDINER
+266 LRGIDVNER

-287 NIWDPKNWI
+287 DIWDPANWI

-302 GRDPELVSQ
+302 GKDPELVAA
-311 MQEDAKKAKSMGG
+311 MQEDARKAQSMGG
-324 EELRD
+324 AELRD
-329 FMTKSLNIWV
+329 FLTKALNIWV

-344 AFIDLAEWEK
+344 AFLDLAEWEK
-354 CGCKKTLEDFRGK
+354 CGSDRDLKDFIGK
-367 KAICGLD
+367 QVIVGLD

-383 LVLEFPYE
+383 YCLEFPYE
-391 DEKTGDKKYYIYSH
+391 DEETGDRRYFLH
-405 SFIPKQRMQEHMDQ
+405 SQSFMPRHRLQEHMDL

-428 EQEGLLTVTTAAAG
+428 QQQGLLTVTTAAGG
-442 IKTDYKTILAHLH
+442 IKTDYKTILSSLH
-455 SLVDIYEIDLGAIAY
+455 DLVDEYQLDVLAIGY

-482 EDFGCDLV
+482 EDFGCDLI

-511 AHNIEYNER
+511 AHNMEYNKG
-520 NKLLTRSMNDAILSE
+520 NVLLTRSMNDAILSE

-553 DPCDAV
+553 DPCDAA
-559 ICAHKVAMGID
+559 ICAHKIAMGADLETVDIND
-570 VMEITTDQSVE
+570 AV
-581 AYLKMFEKEAGAS
+581 GAFLDMY
-594 VE
+594 E

>member
-1 MHRRMNRILK
+1 MDRVTKFAKANLK
-11 TTDRI
+11 
-16 SQFAEKNLRNKKEF
+16 NKKDF

-38 KRHLNDLKRSEKDDP
+38 KRHINDLARSEKNDP
-53 AFPYVF
+53 NFPYRF
-59 IPEKAEDIIELANKL
+59 DEEKAEDIIELANKL
-74 TIAEGEGD
+74 TIAEGEGN
-82 EEFTCAGFQEFILGS
+82 EQFTCAGFQEFILGS

-102 HKETRKRRFTDS
+102 HKETGKRRFTDS

-152 SDQARIVLNE
+152 ADQARIILKE
-162 ISKVIKAD
+162 IIKFINAD
-170 ADLQELF
+170 SDLKELF
-177 DIKDYKSEITGKI
+177 DIKDYKNEITGKI
-190 TNTAIRALGRDTKSI
+190 TSTVIRALGRDTHTI

-251 LNAPCYELFKYCRRV
+251 LNAPCYDLYKYCRRV
-266 LRGIDINER
+266 LRGIDVNER

-287 NIWDPKNWI
+287 DIWDPANWI

-302 GRDPELVSQ
+302 GKDPELVAA
-311 MQEDAKKAKSMGG
+311 MQEDARKAQSMGG
-324 EELRD
+324 AELRD
-329 FMTKSLNIWV
+329 FLTKALNIWV

-344 AFIDLAEWEK
+344 AFLDLAEWEK
-354 CGCKKTLEDFRGK
+354 CGSDRDLKDFIGK
-367 KAICGLD
+367 QVIVGLD

-383 LVLEFPYE
+383 YCLEFPYE
-391 DEKTGDKKYYIYSH
+391 DEETGDRRYFLH
-405 SFIPKQRMQEHMDQ
+405 SQSFMPRHRLQEHMDL

-428 EQEGLLTVTTAAAG
+428 QQQGLLTVTTAAGG
-442 IKTDYKTILAHLH
+442 IKTDYKTILSSLH
-455 SLVDIYEIDLGAIAY
+455 DLVDEYQLDVIAIGY

-482 EDFGCDLV
+482 EDFGCDLI

-511 AHNIEYNER
+511 AHNMEYNKG
-520 NKLLTRSMNDAILSE
+520 NVLLTRSMNDAILSE

-553 DPCDAV
+553 DPCDAA
-559 ICAHKVAMGID
+559 ICAHKIAMGADLETVDIND
-570 VMEITTDQSVE
+570 AV
-581 AYLKMFEKEAGAS
+581 GAFLDMY
-594 VE
+594 E

>member
-1 MHRRMNRILK
+1 MARALK
-11 TTDRI
+11 TTDRV
-16 SQFAEKNLRNKKEF
+16 SQFAEKNQKNKKEF

-38 KRHLNDLKRSEKDDP
+38 KRHLNDLKRSEKNDP
-53 AFPYVF
+53 AFPYIF
-59 IPEKAEDIIELANKL
+59 APEKAEDIIELANKL
-74 TIAEGEGD
+74 TIAEGEGNQ
-82 EEFTCAGFQEFILGS
+82 EFTCAGFQEFILGS

-102 HKETRKRRFTDS
+102 HKETGKRRFTDS

-120 QQGKSVLNA
+120 QQGKSILNA
-129 ILGIKC
+129 IIGIKC

-162 ISKVIKAD
+162 ISKFINAD
-170 ADLQELF
+170 TELQELF
-177 DIKDYKSEITGKI
+177 DIKDYKSEIIGRI
-190 TNTAIRALGRDTKSI
+190 TNTVIRALGRDTKSI

-251 LNAPCYELFKYCRRV
+251 LNGPCYELYKYCRRV
-266 LRGIDINER
+266 LRGIDANER
-275 QFIYIAQMDEKD
+275 QFVYIAQMDEKD
-287 NIWDPKNWI
+287 NKWDPQNWI
-296 KCCPLT
+296 KCCPLS
-302 GRDPELVSQ
+302 GNDPELVSQ

-324 EELRD
+324 EELLD
-329 FMTKSLNIWV
+329 FLTKALNIWV
-339 TNAET
+339 TNSET
-344 AFIDLAEWEK
+344 SFIDLKEWEK
-354 CGCKKTLEDFRGK
+354 CGCKKILENFKRK
-367 KAICGLD
+367 KAVCGLD
-374 LSSGGDLTS
+374 LSSGGDLTT
-383 LVLEFPYE
+383 LALEFPYE
-391 DEKTGDKKYYIYSH
+391 DEKTGDRKYYIYSH
-405 SFIPKQRMQEHMDQ
+405 SFIPKRRMQEHMEK

-428 EQEGLLTVTTAAAG
+428 EKDGLLTATTAAKG
-442 IKTDYKTILAHLH
+442 IKTDYKTILKHLNT
-455 SLVDIYEIDLGAIAY
+455 LIDTYEIDLEAIAY

-501 ATVDFQLEVK
+501 TTVDFQLEVK
-511 AHNIEYNER
+511 AHNIEYDER

-553 DPCDAV
+553 DPCDAT
-559 ICAHKVAMGID
+559 ICCHKVAMGMDLDAID
-570 VMEITTDQSVE
+570 INDCVD
-581 AYLKMFEKEAGAS
+581 AFLDLYK
-594 VE
+594 

>member
-1 MHRRMNRILK
+1 M
-11 TTDRI
+11 DRVTE
-16 SQFAEKNLRNKKEF
+16 FAKANVKNKKDF

-38 KRHLNDLKRSEKDDP
+38 KRHIDDLARSKKNDP
-53 AFPYVF
+53 NFPYRF
-59 IPEKAEDIIELANKL
+59 DKEKAEDIIELANKL
-74 TIAEGEGD
+74 TIAEGEGN
-82 EEFTCAGFQEFILGS
+82 EQFTCAGFQEFILGS

-102 HKETRKRRFTDS
+102 HKETGKRRFTDS

-135 SNFDNYN
+135 CNFDNYN

-152 SDQARIVLNE
+152 ADQARIVLKE
-162 ISKVIKAD
+162 IIKFINAD
-170 ADLQELF
+170 NDLKELF

-190 TNTAIRALGRDTKSI
+190 TNTVIRALGRDTHTI

-251 LNAPCYELFKYCRRV
+251 LNAPCYDLYKYCRRV
-266 LRGIDINER
+266 LRGIDVNER

-287 NIWDPKNWI
+287 DIWDPKNWI

-302 GRDPELVSQ
+302 GKDPELVAA
-311 MQEDAKKAKSMGG
+311 MQEDAHKAQSMGG
-324 EELRD
+324 AELRD
-329 FMTKSLNIWV
+329 FLTKALNIWV

-344 AFIDLAEWEK
+344 AFLDLAEWEK
-354 CGCKKTLEDFRGK
+354 CGSERDLSDFAGK
-367 KAICGLD
+367 QVIVGLD

-383 LVLEFPYE
+383 YCLEFPYE
-391 DEKTGDKKYYIYSH
+391 DEETGDRKYFLHSH
-405 SFIPKQRMQEHMDQ
+405 SFMPSHRLQEHMDL
-419 EDNAPYVIW
+419 EDNAPYIIW
-428 EQEGLLTVTTAAAG
+428 QKQGLLTVTTAAGG
-442 IKTDYKTILAHLH
+442 IKTDYKTILSSLH
-455 SLVDIYEIDLGAIAY
+455 DIVDKYQLDVMAIGY

-482 EDFGCDLV
+482 EDFGCDLI

-501 ATVDFQLEVK
+501 ATIDFQLEVK
-511 AHNIEYNER
+511 AHNMEYNKG
-520 NKLLTRSMNDAILSE
+520 NVLLTRSMNDAIISE

-553 DPCDAV
+553 DPCDAA
-559 ICAHKVAMGID
+559 ICAHKIAMGADLETVDIND
-570 VMEITTDQSVE
+570 AV
-581 AYLKMFEKEAGAS
+581 GAFL
-594 VE
+594 EMYE

>member
-1 MHRRMNRILK
+1 MARVLK
-11 TTDRI
+11 SDPADRVTR
-16 SQFAEKNLRNKKEF
+16 FAEKNLKNKSDF

-38 KRHLNDLKRSEKDDP
+38 SRHLKDLERSTQNDP
-53 AFPYVF
+53 NFPYEF
-59 IPEKAEDIIELANKL
+59 DAEKANEVIELANTL
-74 TIAEGEGD
+74 TIAEGEGN
-82 EEFTCAGFQEFILGS
+82 EQFTCAGFQEFIIGS

-152 SDQARIVLNE
+152 ADQAKIVLKE
-162 ISKVIKAD
+162 IIKFINVD
-170 ADLQELF
+170 KDLKELF
-177 DIKDYKSEITGKI
+177 DIKEYKSEVVGKI
-190 TNTAIRALGRDTKSI
+190 TSTVIKALGRDTSTI

-251 LNAPCYELFKYCRRV
+251 LNGPCYELYKYCRRV
-266 LRGIDINER
+266 LRGIDVNDR
-275 QFIYIAQMDEKD
+275 QFIYIAQMDAD
-287 NIWDPKNWI
+287 DDIWDPKNWI

-302 GRDPELVSQ
+302 GKDPDLVAT
-311 MQEDAKKAKSMGG
+311 MQEDAKKAQSMGG
-324 EELRD
+324 AELRD
-329 FMTKSLNIWV
+329 FLTKALNIWV
-339 TNAET
+339 TKSET
-344 AFIDLAEWEK
+344 SFLDLAEWER
-354 CGCKKTLEDFRGK
+354 CGSKRTIKDFVGQQV
-367 KAICGLD
+367 IIGLD

-383 LVLEFPYE
+383 YCLEFPYE
-391 DEKTGDKKYYIYSH
+391 DKETGDRKYFLHSH
-405 SFIPKQRMQEHMDQ
+405 SFMPKNRLQEHMDL
-419 EDNAPYVIW
+419 EDNAPYIIW
-428 EQEGLLTVTTAAAG
+428 QQQGLLTVTTAAGG
-442 IKTDYKTILAHLH
+442 IKTDYKTILGSLH
-455 SLVDIYEIDLGAIAY
+455 DLVDKYQLDVIAIGY
-470 DPHNASAFLLDL
+470 DPHNASAFLSDL
-482 EDFGCDLV
+482 EDFGCDLI

-501 ATVDFQLEVK
+501 ATIDFQLEVK
-511 AHNIEYNER
+511 AHNIEYNED

-553 DPCDAV
+553 DPCDAA
-559 ICAHKVAMGID
+559 ICSHKIAMGADLDAVDIND
-570 VMEITTDQSVE
+570 AVDAFLE
-581 AYLKMFEKEAGAS
+581 AYE
-594 VE
+594 

>member
-1 MHRRMNRILK
+1 MDRVTKFAKANLK
-11 TTDRI
+11 
-16 SQFAEKNLRNKKEF
+16 NKKDF

-38 KRHLNDLKRSEKDDP
+38 KRHINDLARSEKNDP
-53 AFPYVF
+53 NFPYRF
-59 IPEKAEDIIELANKL
+59 DEEKAEDIIELANKL
-74 TIAEGEGD
+74 TIAEGEGN
-82 EEFTCAGFQEFILGS
+82 EQFTCAGFQEFILGS

-102 HKETRKRRFTDS
+102 HKETGKRRFTDS

-152 SDQARIVLNE
+152 ADQARIVLKE
-162 ISKVIKAD
+162 IIKFINAD
-170 ADLQELF
+170 SDLKELF

-190 TNTAIRALGRDTKSI
+190 TSTVIRALGRDTHTI

-217 YHAHKDNQMYKLL
+217 YHAHKDNQMYKFL

-251 LNAPCYELFKYCRRV
+251 LNAPCYDLYKYCRRV
-266 LRGIDINER
+266 LRGIDVNER

-287 NIWDPKNWI
+287 DIWDPANWI

-302 GRDPELVSQ
+302 GKDPELVAA
-311 MQEDAKKAKSMGG
+311 MQEDARKAQSMGG
-324 EELRD
+324 AELRD
-329 FMTKSLNIWV
+329 FLTKALNIWV

-344 AFIDLAEWEK
+344 AFLDLAEWEK
-354 CGCKKTLEDFRGK
+354 CGSDRDLKDFIGK
-367 KAICGLD
+367 QVIVGLD

-383 LVLEFPYE
+383 YCLEFPYE
-391 DEKTGDKKYYIYSH
+391 DEETGDRRYFLH
-405 SFIPKQRMQEHMDQ
+405 SQSFMPRHRLQEHMDL

-428 EQEGLLTVTTAAAG
+428 QQQGLLTVTTAAGG
-442 IKTDYKTILAHLH
+442 IKTDYKTILSSLH
-455 SLVDIYEIDLGAIAY
+455 DLVDEYQLDVIAIGY

-482 EDFGCDLV
+482 EDFGCDLI

-511 AHNIEYNER
+511 AHNMEYNKG
-520 NKLLTRSMNDAILSE
+520 NVLLTRSMNDAILSE

-553 DPCDAV
+553 DPCDAA
-559 ICAHKVAMGID
+559 ICAHKIAMGADLETVDIND
-570 VMEITTDQSVE
+570 AV
-581 AYLKMFEKEAGAS
+581 GAFLDMY
-594 VE
+594 E

>member
-1 MHRRMNRILK
+1 M
-11 TTDRI
+11 DRVTE
-16 SQFAEKNLRNKKEF
+16 FAKANVKNKKDF

-38 KRHLNDLKRSEKDDP
+38 KRHIDDIARSKKNDP
-53 AFPYVF
+53 NFPYRF
-59 IPEKAEDIIELANKL
+59 DEEKAEDIIELANKL
-74 TIAEGEGD
+74 TIAEGEGN
-82 EEFTCAGFQEFILGS
+82 EQFTCAGFQEFILGS

-102 HKETRKRRFTDS
+102 HKETGKRRFTDS

-135 SNFDNYN
+135 CNFDNYN

-152 SDQARIVLNE
+152 ADQARIVLKE
-162 ISKVIKAD
+162 IIKFINAD
-170 ADLQELF
+170 NDLKELF

-190 TNTAIRALGRDTKSI
+190 TSTVIRALGRDTHTI

-251 LNAPCYELFKYCRRV
+251 LNAPCYDLYKYCRRV
-266 LRGIDINER
+266 LRGIDVNER

-287 NIWDPKNWI
+287 DIWDPTNWI

-302 GRDPELVSQ
+302 GKDPELVAA
-311 MQEDAKKAKSMGG
+311 MQEDARKAQSMGG
-324 EELRD
+324 AELRD
-329 FMTKSLNIWV
+329 FLTKALNIWV

-344 AFIDLAEWEK
+344 AFLDLAEWEK
-354 CGCKKTLEDFRGK
+354 CGSERDLSDFAGK
-367 KAICGLD
+367 QVIVGLD

-383 LVLEFPYE
+383 YCLEFPYE
-391 DEKTGDKKYYIYSH
+391 DEETGDRKYFLHSH
-405 SFIPKQRMQEHMDQ
+405 SFMPSHRLQEHMDL

-428 EQEGLLTVTTAAAG
+428 QQQSLLTVTTAAGG
-442 IKTDYKTILAHLH
+442 IKTDYKTILSSLH
-455 SLVDIYEIDLGAIAY
+455 DIVDKYQLDVMAIGY

-482 EDFGCDLV
+482 EDFGCDLI

-501 ATVDFQLEVK
+501 ATIDFQLEVK
-511 AHNIEYNER
+511 AHNMEYNKG
-520 NKLLTRSMNDAILSE
+520 NVLLTRSMNDAIISE

-553 DPCDAV
+553 DPCDAA
-559 ICAHKVAMGID
+559 ICAHKIAMGADLETVDIND
-570 VMEITTDQSVE
+570 AV
-581 AYLKMFEKEAGAS
+581 GAFL
-594 VE
+594 EMYE

>member
-1 MHRRMNRILK
+1 M
-11 TTDRI
+11 DRVT
-16 SQFAEKNLRNKKEF
+16 QFAKKNVNNKKDF

-38 KRHLNDLKRSEKDDP
+38 KRHINDLARSKKNDP
-53 AFPYVF
+53 DFPYIF
-59 IPEKAEDIIELANKL
+59 DEEKAEDIIELANKL

-82 EEFTCAGFQEFILGS
+82 EQFTCAGFQEFILGS
-97 LFGWV
+97 LFGWI
-102 HKETRKRRFTDS
+102 HKETKKRRFTDS

-152 SDQARIVLNE
+152 ADQARIVLKE
-162 ISKVIKAD
+162 IIKFINAD
-170 ADLQELF
+170 SDLKELF

-190 TNTAIRALGRDTKSI
+190 TNTVIRALGRDTHTI

-251 LNAPCYELFKYCRRV
+251 LNAPCYDLYKYCRRV
-266 LRGIDINER
+266 LRGIDVNER

-287 NIWDPKNWI
+287 DIWDPANWI

-302 GRDPELVSQ
+302 GKDSDLLAT
-311 MQEDAKKAKSMGG
+311 MQEDAKKAQSMGG
-324 EELRD
+324 AELRD
-329 FMTKSLNIWV
+329 FLTKALNIWV

-344 AFIDLAEWEK
+344 AFLDLAEWEK
-354 CGCKKTLEDFRGK
+354 CGSDRDLKDFIGK
-367 KAICGLD
+367 QVIIGLD

-383 LVLEFPYE
+383 YCLEFPYE
-391 DEKTGDKKYYIYSH
+391 DEETGDRRYFLHSH
-405 SFIPKQRMQEHMDQ
+405 SFMPRRRLQEHMDL

-428 EQEGLLTVTTAAAG
+428 QQQGLLTVTTAAGG
-442 IKTDYKTILAHLH
+442 IKTDYKTILSSLH
-455 SLVDIYEIDLGAIAY
+455 ALVDEYQLDVIAIGY

-482 EDFGCDLV
+482 EDFGCDLI

-511 AHNIEYNER
+511 AHNMEYNKG
-520 NKLLTRSMNDAILSE
+520 NVLLTRSMNDAILSE

-553 DPCDAV
+553 DPCDAT
-559 ICAHKVAMGID
+559 ICSHKIAMGADLDTVDIND
-570 VMEITTDQSVE
+570 AV
-581 AYLKMFEKEAGAS
+581 GAFLDMY
-594 VE
+594 E

>member
-1 MHRRMNRILK
+1 M
-11 TTDRI
+11 DRVTE
-16 SQFAEKNLRNKKEF
+16 FAKENVKNKKDF

-38 KRHLNDLKRSEKDDP
+38 KRHIDDLARSKKNDP
-53 AFPYVF
+53 NFPYRF
-59 IPEKAEDIIELANKL
+59 DEEKAEDIIELANKL
-74 TIAEGEGD
+74 TIAEGEGN
-82 EEFTCAGFQEFILGS
+82 EQFTCAGFQEFILGS

-102 HKETRKRRFTDS
+102 HKEIGKRRFTDS

-135 SNFDNYN
+135 CNFDNYN

-152 SDQARIVLNE
+152 ADQARIVLKE
-162 ISKVIKAD
+162 IIKFINAD
-170 ADLQELF
+170 NDLKELF

-190 TNTAIRALGRDTKSI
+190 TSTVIRALGRDTHTI

-251 LNAPCYELFKYCRRV
+251 LNAPCYDLYKYCRRV
-266 LRGIDINER
+266 LRGIDVNER

-287 NIWDPKNWI
+287 DIWDPKNWI

-302 GRDPELVSQ
+302 GKDPELVAA
-311 MQEDAKKAKSMGG
+311 MQEDARKAQSMGG
-324 EELRD
+324 AELRD
-329 FMTKSLNIWV
+329 FLTKALNIWV

-344 AFIDLAEWEK
+344 AFLDLAEWEK
-354 CGCKKTLEDFRGK
+354 CGSERDLSDFAGK
-367 KAICGLD
+367 QVIVGLD

-383 LVLEFPYE
+383 YCLEFPYE
-391 DEKTGDKKYYIYSH
+391 DEETGDRKYFLHSH
-405 SFIPKQRMQEHMDQ
+405 SFMPSHRLQEHMDL

-428 EQEGLLTVTTAAAG
+428 QQQGLLTVTTAAGG
-442 IKTDYKTILAHLH
+442 IKTDYKTILSSLH
-455 SLVDIYEIDLGAIAY
+455 DIVDKYQLDVMVIGY

-482 EDFGCDLV
+482 EDFGCDLI

-501 ATVDFQLEVK
+501 ATIDFQLEVK
-511 AHNIEYNER
+511 AHNMEYNKG
-520 NKLLTRSMNDAILSE
+520 NVLLTRSMNDAIISE

-553 DPCDAV
+553 DPCDAA
-559 ICAHKVAMGID
+559 ICAHKIAMGADLETVDIND
-570 VMEITTDQSVE
+570 AV
-581 AYLKMFEKEAGAS
+581 GAFL
-594 VE
+594 EMYE

>member
-1 MHRRMNRILK
+1 M
-11 TTDRI
+11 DRVTK
-16 SQFAEKNLRNKKEF
+16 FAKANVKNKKDF

-38 KRHLNDLKRSEKDDP
+38 KRHIDDLTRSEKNDP
-53 AFPYVF
+53 TFPYRF
-59 IPEKAEDIIELANKL
+59 DEAKAEDIIELANKL
-74 TIAEGEGD
+74 TIAEGEGN
-82 EEFTCAGFQEFILGS
+82 EQFTCAGFQEFILGS

-102 HKETRKRRFTDS
+102 HKETGKRRFTDS

-135 SNFDNYN
+135 CNFDNYN

-152 SDQARIVLNE
+152 ADQARIVLKE
-162 ISKVIKAD
+162 IIKFINAD
-170 ADLQELF
+170 NDLKELF

-190 TNTAIRALGRDTKSI
+190 TNTVIRALGRDTHTI

-251 LNAPCYELFKYCRRV
+251 LNAPCYDLYKYCRRV
-266 LRGIDINER
+266 LRGIDVNER

-287 NIWDPKNWI
+287 DIWDPANWI

-302 GRDPELVSQ
+302 GKDPELVAA
-311 MQEDAKKAKSMGG
+311 MQEDARKAQSMGG
-324 EELRD
+324 AELRD
-329 FMTKSLNIWV
+329 FLTKALNIWV

-344 AFIDLAEWEK
+344 AFLDLAEWEK
-354 CGCKKTLEDFRGK
+354 CGSERDLRDFIGK
-367 KAICGLD
+367 QVIVGLD

-383 LVLEFPYE
+383 YCLEFPYE
-391 DEKTGDKKYYIYSH
+391 DEETGDRRYFLHSQ
-405 SFIPKQRMQEHMDQ
+405 SFIPRHRLQEHMDL

-428 EQEGLLTVTTAAAG
+428 QKQGLLTVTTAAGG
-442 IKTDYKTILAHLH
+442 IKTDYKAILSSLH
-455 SLVDIYEIDLGAIAY
+455 DIVDKYQLDVMAIGY

-482 EDFGCDLV
+482 EDFGCDLI

-511 AHNIEYNER
+511 AHNMEYNKG
-520 NKLLTRSMNDAILSE
+520 NVLLTRSMNDAIISE

-553 DPCDAV
+553 DPCDAA
-559 ICAHKVAMGID
+559 ICAHKIAMGADLETVDIND
-570 VMEITTDQSVE
+570 AVDAFLGMDE
-581 AYLKMFEKEAGAS
+581 
-594 VE
+594 

>member
-1 MHRRMNRILK
+1 M
-11 TTDRI
+11 DRVTK
-16 SQFAEKNLRNKKEF
+16 FAKANVKNKKDF

-38 KRHLNDLKRSEKDDP
+38 KRHIDDLTRSEKNDP
-53 AFPYVF
+53 TFPYRF
-59 IPEKAEDIIELANKL
+59 DEAKAEDIIELANKL
-74 TIAEGEGD
+74 TIAEGEGN
-82 EEFTCAGFQEFILGS
+82 EQFTCAGFQEFILGS

-102 HKETRKRRFTDS
+102 HKETGKRRFTDS

-135 SNFDNYN
+135 CNFDNYN
-142 YGQIYCTATK
+142 CGQIYCTATK
-152 SDQARIVLNE
+152 ADQARIVLKE
-162 ISKVIKAD
+162 IIKFINAD
-170 ADLQELF
+170 NDLKELF

-190 TNTAIRALGRDTKSI
+190 TSTVIRALGRDTHTI

-251 LNAPCYELFKYCRRV
+251 LNAPCYDLYKYCRRV
-266 LRGIDINER
+266 LRGIDVNER

-287 NIWDPKNWI
+287 DIWDPKNWI

-302 GRDPELVSQ
+302 GKDPELVAA
-311 MQEDAKKAKSMGG
+311 MQEDARKAQSMGG
-324 EELRD
+324 AELRD
-329 FMTKSLNIWV
+329 FLTKALNIWV

-344 AFIDLAEWEK
+344 AFLDLAEWEK
-354 CGCKKTLEDFRGK
+354 CGSERDLRDFIGK
-367 KAICGLD
+367 QVIVGLD

-383 LVLEFPYE
+383 YCLEFPYE
-391 DEKTGDKKYYIYSH
+391 DEETGDRKYFLHSH
-405 SFIPKQRMQEHMDQ
+405 SFMPSHRLQEHMDL

-428 EQEGLLTVTTAAAG
+428 QQQGLLTVTTAAGG
-442 IKTDYKTILAHLH
+442 IKTDYKTILSSLH
-455 SLVDIYEIDLGAIAY
+455 DIVDKYQLDVMAIGY

-482 EDFGCDLV
+482 EDFGCDLI

-501 ATVDFQLEVK
+501 ATIDFQLEVK
-511 AHNIEYNER
+511 AHNMEYNKG
-520 NKLLTRSMNDAILSE
+520 NVLLTRSMNDAIISE

-553 DPCDAV
+553 DPCDAA
-559 ICAHKVAMGID
+559 ICAHKIAMGADLETVDIND
-570 VMEITTDQSVE
+570 AV
-581 AYLKMFEKEAGAS
+581 GAFL
-594 VE
+594 EMYE

>member
-1 MHRRMNRILK
+1 M
-11 TTDRI
+11 DRVTK
-16 SQFAEKNLRNKKEF
+16 FAKANVKNKKDF

-38 KRHLNDLKRSEKDDP
+38 KRHIDDLTRSEKNDP
-53 AFPYVF
+53 TFPYRF
-59 IPEKAEDIIELANKL
+59 DEAKAEDIIELANKL
-74 TIAEGEGD
+74 TIAEGEGN
-82 EEFTCAGFQEFILGS
+82 EQFTCAGFQEFILGS

-102 HKETRKRRFTDS
+102 HKETGKRRFTDS

-135 SNFDNYN
+135 CNFDNYN

-152 SDQARIVLNE
+152 ADQARIVLKE
-162 ISKVIKAD
+162 IIKFINAD
-170 ADLQELF
+170 NDLKELF

-190 TNTAIRALGRDTKSI
+190 TSTVIRALGRDTHTI

-251 LNAPCYELFKYCRRV
+251 LNAPCYDLYKYCRRV
-266 LRGIDINER
+266 LRGIDVNER

-287 NIWDPKNWI
+287 DIWDPANWI

-302 GRDPELVSQ
+302 GKDPELVAA
-311 MQEDAKKAKSMGG
+311 MQEDARKAQSMGG
-324 EELRD
+324 AELRD
-329 FMTKSLNIWV
+329 FLTKALNIWV

-344 AFIDLAEWEK
+344 AFLDLAEWEK
-354 CGCKKTLEDFRGK
+354 CGSERDLRDFIGK
-367 KAICGLD
+367 QVIVGLD

-383 LVLEFPYE
+383 YCLEFPYE
-391 DEKTGDKKYYIYSH
+391 DEETGDRRYFLHSQ
-405 SFIPKQRMQEHMDQ
+405 SFIPRHRLQEHMDL

-428 EQEGLLTVTTAAAG
+428 QKQGLLTVTTAAGG
-442 IKTDYKTILAHLH
+442 IKTDYKAILSSLH
-455 SLVDIYEIDLGAIAY
+455 DVVDKYQLDVMAIGY

-482 EDFGCDLV
+482 EDFGCDLI

-511 AHNIEYNER
+511 AHNMEYNKG
-520 NKLLTRSMNDAILSE
+520 NVLLTRSMNDAIISE

-553 DPCDAV
+553 DPCDAA
-559 ICAHKVAMGID
+559 ICAHKIAMGADLETVDIND
-570 VMEITTDQSVE
+570 AVDAFLGMDE
-581 AYLKMFEKEAGAS
+581 
-594 VE
+594 